1 MFIWAIIFFIVA
13 IVVLALAFTM
23 GTKQRTETR
32 QRDRYSDPETV
43 TLRGTRGW
51 FLLGSG
57 TFAVLGILFTIFAST
72 FSVDTGS
79 STVLK
84 DWTGVVQEEAV
95 TTAGIH
101 TKAPWQDDI
110 AWDIKNQDVTFTGDG
125 STSHNG
131 QQVSGA
137 EITIID
143 KDGISANLDIQVLF
157 SIKADSVVDLT
168 KGYTNQDDFEIKVVE
183 NDVKSIPR
191 DVASTFTTV
200 QMFEERTELKS
211 KITDALTE
219 AWADKG
225 VLVDNVNIHGIR
237 YPEDVQQRFKDA
249 QNAQT
254 DLLKAETDA
263 QTAKTKAQG
272 EADAAIAKATG
283 EAEANRL
290 LAASLTPEVL
300 QQRYIDALGK
310 AGTIIVPN
318 NFTSLGQIPTP
329 AQ

>member
-32 QRDRYSDPETV
+32 QRDRYRDPETV
-43 TLRGTRGW
+43 
-51 FLLGSG
+51 
-57 TFAVLGILFTIFAST
+57 
-72 FSVDTGS
+72 
-79 STVLK
+79 
-84 DWTGVVQEEAV
+84 
-95 TTAGIH
+95 
-101 TKAPWQDDI
+101 
-110 AWDIKNQDVTFTGDG
+110 TGDG

-131 QQVSGA
+131 QQVAGA

-157 SIKADSVVDLT
+157 SIKADSVVELT
-168 KGYTNQDDFEIKVVE
+168 RGYTNQDDFEIKVVE

-211 KITDALTE
+211 KITDALTA

-254 DLLKAETDA
+254 DLLRAETEA
-263 QTAKTKAQG
+263 QTAKTKAEG
-272 EADAAIAKATG
+272 EAKAAIAKAQG

-290 LAASLTPEVL
+290 LAESLTPEIL
-300 QQRYIDALGK
+300 QQRYIDALAQNSK
-310 AGTIIVPN
+310 IIVPED
-318 NFTSLGQIPTP
+318 FTALGNIGQ
-329 AQ
+329 